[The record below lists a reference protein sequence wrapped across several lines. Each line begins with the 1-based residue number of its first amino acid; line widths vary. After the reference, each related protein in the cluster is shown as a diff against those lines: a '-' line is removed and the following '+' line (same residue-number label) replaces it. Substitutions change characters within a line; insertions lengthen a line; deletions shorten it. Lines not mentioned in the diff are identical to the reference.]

1 MKRFNRPI
9 LRNTP
14 LVSSA
19 EPMRVVVDMCR
30 PVSITSGSV
39 VKTFQLCGGAVV
51 SAPAEGTPTL
61 ELRDVSKA
69 FGQVIALR
77 SGSLTLY
84 SGSIHALV
92 GENGAGKSTLVKIIA
107 GLYHRDSGT

>member
-1 MKRFNRPI
+1 M
-9 LRNTP
+9 
-14 LVSSA
+14 
-19 EPMRVVVDMCR
+19 
-30 PVSITSGSV
+30 
-39 VKTFQLCGGAVV
+39 V
-51 SAPAEGTPTL
+51 SAPAAETPTL

-107 GLYHRDSGT
+107 GLYHRDSGNLRARGPAG